1 MILLRQ
7 KLYANVTPMYLARKV
22 SQGKGSLQNVVEHEK
37 GNLDAV
43 IERYKRLYG
52 GKKPSRRLIK
62 QKLNQIGQS
71 QRSLQ
76 EEINSGIKRGIPEQ
90 YAERSVLGN
99 IVGQKRIASQN
110 DWAER
115 EGRRFLR
122 KWDQV
127 DKTNAARRKAA
138 GALAPEPELLEHPS
152 FMHHFLEKDKAQA
165 AAAERLK
172 SIMKAREPYL
182 PKSVVDERVGDA
194 LTKKRLAT
202 ANTEEHMKYLRNH
215 SAYDKQDMAEFTT
228 ARFLAGY
235 QTPPTAS
242 FVFGPRILTGQ
253 TQSWR
258 GIGGW

>member
-7 KLYANVTPMYLARKV
+7 KLYANVTPMYLARRV

-52 GKKPSRRLIK
+52 GKKPSSRLIK

-71 QRSLQ
+71 HKDLQR
-76 EEINSGIKRGIPEQ
+76 EIKYGIEKGIPEQ

-99 IVGQKRIASQN
+99 IVGQKRVASQN

-122 KWDQV
+122 KWNRV
-127 DKTNAARRKAA
+127 DELNAARRNAA
-138 GALAPEPELLEHPS
+138 GWLGPEPELLDHPT
-152 FMHHFLEKDKAQA
+152 FMHHFLEKDKAQEE
-165 AAAERLK
+165 AAERLK

-182 PKSVVDERVGDA
+182 PKSVVDERVSEA
-194 LTKKRLAT
+194 LTKKRLA
-202 ANTEEHMKYLRNH
+202 AARTEEQMNYLRNH
-215 SAYDKQDMAEFTT
+215 SAYDKRDMAEFTT
-228 ARFLAGY
+228 ARTLAGY

-242 FVFGPRILTGQ
+242 FVFGPKFLTGQ

-258 GIGGW
+258 GI